1 MKVKIVNKSNN
12 ELPNYATLGSA
23 GMDIRANL
31 PDISVPLTLMP
42 TEQKIIPTGIYVE
55 LPEGTFGMITPRSGL
70 AAKHSIS
77 ITNSPGIIDFSF
89 RGQIQ
94 IILINLGKYPFDV
107 NHGDRIAQMLLM
119 KYENVEWEIVDEL
132 SETERGEGGFGHTGV
147 K

>member
-12 ELPNYATLGSA
+12 ELPNYATIGSA
-23 GMDIRANL
+23 GMDLRANL
-31 PDISVPLTLMP
+31 PDISIPLTLMSM
-42 TEQKIIPTGIYVE
+42 EQKIIPTGIYVE

-89 RGQIQ
+89 RGQLQ

-119 KYENVEWEIVDEL
+119 KYETVEWEVVDEL

>member
-12 ELPNYATLGSA
+12 ELPNYATIGSA

-42 TEQKIIPTGIYVE
+42 MEQKIIPTGIYVE
-55 LPEGTFGMITPRSGL
+55 LPEDTFGMITPRSGL
-70 AAKHSIS
+70 AAKYSIS

-119 KYENVEWEIVDEL
+119 KYETVEWEVVDEL

>member
-119 KYENVEWEIVDEL
+119 KYETVEWEIVDEL

>member
-1 MKVKIVNKSNN
+1 
-12 ELPNYATLGSA
+12 
-23 GMDIRANL
+23 MDIRANL

-119 KYENVEWEIVDEL
+119 KYETVEWEIVDEL

>member
-12 ELPNYATLGSA
+12 ELPNYATIGSA
-23 GMDIRANL
+23 GMDLRANL
-31 PDISVPLTLMP
+31 PDISIPLTLMP
-42 TEQKIIPTGIYVE
+42 MEQKIIPTGIYVE
-55 LPEGTFGMITPRSGL
+55 LPKGTFGMITPRSGL
-70 AAKHSIS
+70 AAKYSIS
-77 ITNSPGIIDFSF
+77 ITNSPGVIDETF

-119 KYENVEWEIVDEL
+119 RYENIEWELVEEL
-132 SETERGEGGFGHTGV
+132 GETERGEGGFGHTGR